1 MEFRLDKSLRNLG
14 IQSIVIAIARN
25 VNSHAGLSPPFLKK
39 KKEMEK
45 DLIESMPN
53 VEFKKTVI
61 IFEEGHMVI
70 QSA

>member
-61 IFEEGHMVI
+61 ILKKGI
-70 QSA
+70 W

>member
-1 MEFRLDKSLRNLG
+1 MEFRLDKSLRNLR
-14 IQSIVIAIARN
+14 IQSIVIAIAKN
-25 VNSHAGLSPPFLKK
+25 VSPHAGLSPPFLKK

-53 VEFKKTVI
+53 VEFEKAVI
-61 IFEEGHMVI
+61 TFEEGHMVV